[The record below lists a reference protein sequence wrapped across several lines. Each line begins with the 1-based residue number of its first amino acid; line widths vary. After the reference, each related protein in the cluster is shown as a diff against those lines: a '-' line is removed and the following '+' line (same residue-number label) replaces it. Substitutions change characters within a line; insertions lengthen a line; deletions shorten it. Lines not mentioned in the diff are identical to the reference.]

1 MASRFDGKSTAEE
14 VTEGLDLT
22 GTTWLVTGV
31 NSGLGYESARVLS
44 LRGGRIV
51 GLARTEAKAAAA
63 LAELGADGVAVAC
76 ELSDLA
82 SVRAAVE
89 TVRGLGVLDGILANA
104 GIMALP
110 ELRQVH
116 GLEGQFFTNHL
127 GHFVL
132 VTGLLDRLAD
142 AGRVVVLSSG
152 AHFYATRGIELD
164 NLSGE
169 VDYEPWR
176 AYGRSKLA
184 NILFA
189 RSLAARFAGT
199 ARTANAVH
207 PGVIETNLGRHVPDK
222 EGMYERLKHMLKSVE
237 AGAATQVYVATHP
250 ALAGTSGAYFADC
263 AVAETLPAAQDD
275 AAAEALWARSEE
287 LAAAL

>member
-1 MASRFDGKSTAEE
+1 MSFTAESTAEQ

-22 GTTWLVTGV
+22 GQTFLITGV
-31 NSGLGYESARVLS
+31 NSGLGYESARVLA
-44 LRGGRIV
+44 LRGARII
-51 GLARTEAKAAAA
+51 GLARTQEKADGA
-63 LAELGADGVAVAC
+63 LAELGIDGVGVAC

-89 TVRGLGVLDGILANA
+89 VVSGLAPLDGLIANA

-110 ELRQVH
+110 SLQQVA
-116 GLEGQFFTNHL
+116 GYERQFFTNHM

-132 VTGLLDRLAD
+132 VTGLLDRLAK
-142 AGRVVVLSSG
+142 AGRVVMLSSG
-152 AHFYATRGIELD
+152 AHFYAKEGMELD

-169 VDYEPWR
+169 ADYDPWR
-176 AYGRSKLA
+176 MYGRSKLA

-189 RSLAARFAGT
+189 RSLAARFEGT

-207 PGVIETNLGRHVPDK
+207 PGVIQTNLSRHIPDP
-222 EGMYERLKHMLKSVE
+222 EAMFAELKPILKTVG

-250 ALAGTSGAYFADC
+250 SLKPITGRYFADC
-263 AVAETLPAAQDD
+263 KVAKTLPVALDDEVAA
-275 AAAEALWARSEE
+275 ALWARSEE
-287 LAAAL
+287 IAASL